1 MKHVS
6 LSNPISFTLSLT
18 IGVAIKLKELN
29 LLDIFALPGS
39 AEEFTRVIS
48 DEELFPKVLWQMT
61 DQTFDFGTFKAMV
74 ANSEQE
80 SLWSAFQDELFDF
93 FRDQTKTAI
102 VTIANATN
110 ENASGMLRQQ
120 QNSPKTNEEPNDNE
134 NSNEA
139 GIQFGRW
146 PEQSES
152 TLADSLIV
160 NSTECFTVESVLSGL
175 AQAG

>member
-1 MKHVS
+1 MQHVS
-6 LSNPISFTLSLT
+6 LSNPIRFTLSLT
-18 IGVAIKLKELN
+18 IGTAIKLKEQG

-39 AEEFTRVIS
+39 ADEFTRVIS

-61 DQTFDFGTFKAMV
+61 DQACDFGTFRTMV
-74 ANSEQE
+74 LNSDQE
-80 SLWSAFQDELFDF
+80 PLWNSFRDELFDF

-110 ENASGMLRQQ
+110 ENASGMPRQQ
-120 QNSPKTNEEPNDNE
+120 QNSPTTNEEPNDNE

-160 NSTECFTVESVLSGL
+160 NSTECFTVGSVLSGL